1 MTREDMYNRLDRMR
15 RELREIRQ
23 ETDSPAVD
31 NCLREMGVYL
41 YNAMCYLGDP
51 DELMPEE
58 AF

>member
-1 MTREDMYNRLDRMR
+1 MTREDMYNRLDRIR

-41 YNAMCYLGDP
+41 YNAMLYLGDP